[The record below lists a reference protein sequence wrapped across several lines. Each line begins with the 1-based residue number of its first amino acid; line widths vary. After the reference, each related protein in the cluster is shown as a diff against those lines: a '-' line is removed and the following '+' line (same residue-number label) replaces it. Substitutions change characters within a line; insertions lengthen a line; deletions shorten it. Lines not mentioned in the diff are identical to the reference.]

1 MALFKPY
8 MMLNRLTDL
17 TPEMLEK
24 AGVKGLLLDVDNT
37 LSRHFDKVPF
47 DGVTEFVKEMRQKGI
62 KLIVLSNSPK
72 SRVAPFAKKLS
83 LDFEC
88 DAKKPLCGG
97 AKRAAARMGLRKNQV
112 MLCGDQLF
120 TDMLC
125 GNLWGIKTLLVT
137 PAHAEDKLGFKIK
150 RFFEKPFLARYEKH
164 KGDDIL

>member
-72 SRVAPFAKKLS
+72 SRVEPFAKKLS

-88 DAKKPLCGG
+88 DASVRPPVWDFGKIRSCF
-97 AKRAAARMGLRKNQV
+97 AAISFSPI
-112 MLCGDQLF
+112 C
-120 TDMLC
+120 C
-125 GNLWGIKTLLVT
+125 
-137 PAHAEDKLGFKIK
+137 AEIFG
-150 RFFEKPFLARYEKH
+150 E
-164 KGDDIL
+164 